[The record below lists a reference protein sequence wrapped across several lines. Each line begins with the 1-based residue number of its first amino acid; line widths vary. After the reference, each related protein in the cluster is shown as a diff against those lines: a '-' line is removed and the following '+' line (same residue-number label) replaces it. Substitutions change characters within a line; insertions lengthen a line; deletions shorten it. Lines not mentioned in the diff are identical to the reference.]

1 MIVPIIPEDI
11 FELNDNLQPQFD
23 KEVITIDNVFK
34 NFSQILD
41 ICYNTPVERWKASA
55 DSRNFKDYYDCRFTL
70 VNWFPNQEKIHNRLS
85 TLLNLTNKYFD
96 IDAPMSAQN
105 SFSFNYFKHLN
116 RNVSKNLQQY
126 PHYDEY
132 FNAIF
137 YIDPY
142 ENGGTALY
150 ENLDLENK
158 EDENIL
164 IDISHLKIKKI
175 IKSVQNRCVIFPG
188 HCLHGGYIEDH
199 NKYYYNWRINMV
211 NFFNI
216 TPQTDNKEN

>member
-1 MIVPIIPEDI
+1 
-11 FELNDNLQPQFD
+11 
-23 KEVITIDNVFK
+23 
-34 NFSQILD
+34 
-41 ICYNTPVERWKASA
+41 
-55 DSRNFKDYYDCRFTL
+55 
-70 VNWFPNQEKIHNRLS
+70 
-85 TLLNLTNKYFD
+85 
-96 IDAPMSAQN
+96 MSAQN

-126 PHYDEY
+126 PHYDQY

-211 NFFNI
+211 NFFKRSPLCRLSSSSLSPGNGVLWVVPDI
-216 TPQTDNKEN
+216 VNVFAPSR